1 MLDEIITEL
10 HRRGAT
16 IVKIVDISILS
27 KEESKGYDK
36 AFLIGIALEPDYI
49 LSQSLDEKIDHS
61 GFGDAEHRVG
71 ELAEWL
77 ADYIVS
83 KGYLAYAQSDRN
95 IIHEF
100 YDEATKSSA
109 LPHKKIAVMAGLG
122 WIGKSNLLI
131 TPNYGSALSMCSVL
145 TNAPVPTDNK
155 PVINPQCGECS
166 LCRDICPTGAIHGIV
181 WEPGIPRDLIV
192 DVNCCEGCLK
202 CLVHCP
208 WTQNY
213 GRHLQVKS

>member
-1 MLDEIITEL
+1 MLEEMITEL
-10 HRRGAT
+10 YHRGAT
-16 IVKIVDISILS
+16 IVKVVDISMLS
-27 KEESKGYDK
+27 KQETKEYSK
-36 AFLIGIALEPDYI
+36 AFLIGIALEPGY
-49 LSQSLDEKIDHS
+49 LLRQSLEETIDHS

-77 ADYIVS
+77 AEDIVR

-95 IIHEF
+95 LINDF
-100 YDEATKSSA
+100 YNEATRSSS

-145 TNAPVPTDNK
+145 TDLPIPTDNA
-155 PVINPQCGECS
+155 PMLTSQCEPCS
-166 LCRDICPTGAIHGIV
+166 LCRDICPTGAIHGIA
-181 WEPGIPRDLIV
+181 WEPGIHRDRIV
-192 DVNCCEGCLK
+192 DIKICEGCLK
-202 CLVHCP
+202 CLIHCP

-213 GRHLQVKS
+213 GRHPDAKI